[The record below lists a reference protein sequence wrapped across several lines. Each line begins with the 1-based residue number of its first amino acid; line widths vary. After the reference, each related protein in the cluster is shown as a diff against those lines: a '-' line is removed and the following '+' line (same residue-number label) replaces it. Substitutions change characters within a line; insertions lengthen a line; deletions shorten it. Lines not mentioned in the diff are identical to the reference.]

1 MNENVFFA
9 LNTLIYLAISIALA
23 WVTSQSFKTLLKVAI
38 TKDRTPRNIV
48 KQFFSDGDFPSS
60 HTTVS
65 VTGVI
70 VISPLLFEAVYS
82 ATSKTEILVCIAAE
96 VILLLWTAMTIRDA
110 LGIRMRVQENA
121 QTMHK
126 FLKES
131 KNYFIVTESLQNF
144 WSELGDQ
151 INIKAGHMPHE
162 VIGGLILATIFGIGA
177 NSVRTSNWFILIID
191 IIVAIIYFV
200 ISYLILSKKLDIPK
214 IIKGLKAKEKDD
226 ND

>member
-1 MNENVFFA
+1 MNENTFFA
-9 LNTLIYLAISIALA
+9 LDTLIYLALSIALA
-23 WVTSQSFKTLLKVAI
+23 WVTSQAFKCLLKVAI

-60 HTTVS
+60 HTAVS
-65 VTGVI
+65 VTASI
-70 VISPLLFEAVYS
+70 VVTPLLYEVVYNAS
-82 ATSKTEILVCIAAE
+82 SKNEIIIAIAAE

-131 KNYFIVTESLQNF
+131 KNYFIVSESLQEF
-144 WSELGDQ
+144 WSDLGDQ

-162 VIGGLILATIFGIGA
+162 VIGGLILALIFGVGA
-177 NSVRTSNWFILIID
+177 NSIRTSNYIVLIID
-191 IIVAIIYFV
+191 IIISIVYFV
-200 ISYLILSKKLDIPK
+200 LSYLFLSKKINLPEILK
-214 IIKGLKAKEKDD
+214 KLRKKGDKK
-226 ND
+226 

>member
-1 MNENVFFA
+1 MNENTFFA
-9 LNTLIYLAISIALA
+9 LDTLIYLALSIALA
-23 WVTSQSFKTLLKVAI
+23 WVTSQAFKCLLKVAI

-60 HTTVS
+60 HTAVS
-65 VTGVI
+65 VTASI
-70 VISPLLFEAVYS
+70 VVTPLLYEVVYNAS
-82 ATSKTEILVCIAAE
+82 SKNEIIIAIAAE

-131 KNYFIVTESLQNF
+131 KNYFIVSESLQEF
-144 WSELGDQ
+144 WSDLGDQ

-162 VIGGLILATIFGIGA
+162 VIGGLILALIFGVGA
-177 NSVRTSNWFILIID
+177 NSIRTSNYIVLIID
-191 IIVAIIYFV
+191 IIISIIYFV
-200 ISYLILSKKLDIPK
+200 LSYLFLSKKINLPEILK
-214 IIKGLKAKEKDD
+214 KLRKKGDKK
-226 ND
+226 

>member
-1 MNENVFFA
+1 MNENTFFA
-9 LNTLIYLAISIALA
+9 LDTLIYLALSIALA
-23 WVTSQSFKTLLKVAI
+23 WVTSQAFKCLLKVAI

-60 HTTVS
+60 HTAVS
-65 VTGVI
+65 VTASI
-70 VISPLLFEAVYS
+70 VVTPLLYEVVYS
-82 ATSKTEILVCIAAE
+82 ASSKNEIIIAIAAE

-131 KNYFIVTESLQNF
+131 KNYFIVSESLQEF
-144 WSELGDQ
+144 WSDLGDQ

-162 VIGGLILATIFGIGA
+162 VIGGLILALIFGVGA
-177 NSVRTSNWFILIID
+177 NSIRTSNYIVLIID
-191 IIVAIIYFV
+191 IIISIVYFV
-200 ISYLILSKKLDIPK
+200 LSYLFLSKKINLPEILKK
-214 IIKGLKAKEKDD
+214 IRKKGDKK
-226 ND
+226 

>member
-1 MNENVFFA
+1 MNENTFFA
-9 LNTLIYLAISIALA
+9 LDTLIYLALSIALA
-23 WVTSQSFKTLLKVAI
+23 WVTSQAFKCLLKVAI

-60 HTTVS
+60 HTAVS
-65 VTGVI
+65 VTASI
-70 VISPLLFEAVYS
+70 VVTPLLYEVVYN
-82 ATSKTEILVCIAAE
+82 TSSKNEIIIAIAAE

-131 KNYFIVTESLQNF
+131 KNYFVVSESLQEF
-144 WSELGDQ
+144 WSDLGDQ

-162 VIGGLILATIFGIGA
+162 VIGGLILALIFGVGA
-177 NSVRTSNWFILIID
+177 NSIRTSNYIVLIID
-191 IIVAIIYFV
+191 IIISIIYFV
-200 ISYLILSKKLDIPK
+200 LSYLFLSKKINLPEILK
-214 IIKGLKAKEKDD
+214 KLRKKGDKK
-226 ND
+226 

>member
-1 MNENVFFA
+1 MNENTFFA
-9 LNTLIYLAISIALA
+9 LDTLLYLALSIALA
-23 WVTSQSFKTLLKVAI
+23 WVTSQAFKCLLKVAI

-60 HTTVS
+60 HTAVS
-65 VTGVI
+65 VTASI
-70 VISPLLFEAVYS
+70 VVTPLLYEVVYNAS
-82 ATSKTEILVCIAAE
+82 SKNEIIIAIAAE

-131 KNYFIVTESLQNF
+131 KNYFVVSESLQEF
-144 WSELGDQ
+144 WSDLGDQ

-162 VIGGLILATIFGIGA
+162 VIGGLILALIFGVGA
-177 NSVRTSNWFILIID
+177 NSIRTSNYIVLIID
-191 IIVAIIYFV
+191 IIISIIYFV
-200 ISYLILSKKLDIPK
+200 LSYLFLSKKINLPEILK
-214 IIKGLKAKEKDD
+214 KLRKKGDKK
-226 ND
+226 

>member
-1 MNENVFFA
+1 MNENTFFA
-9 LNTLIYLAISIALA
+9 LDTLIYLALSIALA
-23 WVTSQSFKTLLKVAI
+23 WVTSQAFKCLLKVAI

-60 HTTVS
+60 HTAVS
-65 VTGVI
+65 VTASI
-70 VISPLLFEAVYS
+70 VVTPLLYEVVYNAS
-82 ATSKTEILVCIAAE
+82 SKNEIIIAIAAE

-131 KNYFIVTESLQNF
+131 KNYFVVSESLQEF
-144 WSELGDQ
+144 WSNLGDQ

-162 VIGGLILATIFGIGA
+162 VIGGLILALIFGIGA
-177 NSVRTSNWFILIID
+177 NSIRTSNYIVLIID
-191 IIVAIIYFV
+191 IIISIVYFV
-200 ISYLILSKKLDIPK
+200 LSYLFLSKKINLPEI
-214 IIKGLKAKEKDD
+214 LKKLRKKRR
-226 ND
+226 

>member
-1 MNENVFFA
+1 MNENIFFA
-9 LNTLIYLAISIALA
+9 FNTIIYLGISIALA
-23 WVTSQSFKTLLKVAI
+23 WVTSQAFKTLLKVAI
-38 TKDRTPRNIV
+38 TKDRSPRNIL

-60 HTTVS
+60 HTAVS

-70 VISPLLFEAVYS
+70 VLTPILYEAVYN

-110 LGIRMRVQENA
+110 LGIRMRVQEHA

-126 FLKES
+126 LLKES
-131 KNYFIVTESLQNF
+131 KNYFIVSDSLQEF

-162 VIGGLILATIFGIGA
+162 VIGGLILATILGIAA
-177 NSVRTSNWFILIID
+177 NSIRTNNFVVLIID
-191 IIVAIIYFV
+191 IIIALLYFL
-200 ISYLILSKKLDIPK
+200 ISYLILSKRLNIPK
-214 IIKGLKAKEKDD
+214 IIQTLKEKK
-226 ND
+226 

>member
-1 MNENVFFA
+1 MNENTFFA
-9 LNTLIYLAISIALA
+9 LDTLIYLALSIALA
-23 WVTSQSFKTLLKVAI
+23 WVTSQAFKCLLKVAI

-60 HTTVS
+60 HTAVS
-65 VTGVI
+65 VTASI
-70 VISPLLFEAVYS
+70 VVTPLLYEVVYNAS
-82 ATSKTEILVCIAAE
+82 SKNEIIIAIAAE

-131 KNYFIVTESLQNF
+131 KNYFVVSESLQEF
-144 WSELGDQ
+144 WSDLGDQ

-162 VIGGLILATIFGIGA
+162 VIGGLILALIFGVGA
-177 NSVRTSNWFILIID
+177 NSIRTSNYIVLIID
-191 IIVAIIYFV
+191 IIISIVYFV
-200 ISYLILSKKLDIPK
+200 LSYLFLSKKINLPEILK
-214 IIKGLKAKEKDD
+214 KLRKKGDKK
-226 ND
+226 

>member
-1 MNENVFFA
+1 MNENTFFA
-9 LNTLIYLAISIALA
+9 LDTLIYLALSVALA
-23 WVTSQSFKTLLKVAI
+23 WVTSQAFKCLLKVAI

-60 HTTVS
+60 HTAVS
-65 VTGVI
+65 VTASI
-70 VISPLLFEAVYS
+70 VVTPLLYEAVYNAS
-82 ATSKTEILVCIAAE
+82 SKTEVTIAIAAE

-131 KNYFIVTESLQNF
+131 KNYFVVSESLQEF
-144 WSELGDQ
+144 WSDLGDQ

-162 VIGGLILATIFGIGA
+162 VIGGLILALIFGVGA
-177 NSVRTSNWFILIID
+177 NSIRTNNYIVLIID
-191 IIVAIIYFV
+191 IIISIVYFV
-200 ISYLILSKKLDIPK
+200 LSYLFLSKKINLPEILK
-214 IIKGLKAKEKDD
+214 KLRKKGDKK
-226 ND
+226 

>member
-1 MNENVFFA
+1 MNENTFFA
-9 LNTLIYLAISIALA
+9 LDTLIYLAISIALA
-23 WVTSQSFKTLLKVAI
+23 WVTSQAFKCLLKVAI

-60 HTTVS
+60 HTAVS
-65 VTGVI
+65 VTASI
-70 VISPLLFEAVYS
+70 VITPLLYEVVYNAS
-82 ATSKTEILVCIAAE
+82 SKNEIIIAIAAE

-131 KNYFIVTESLQNF
+131 KNYFIVSESLQEF
-144 WSELGDQ
+144 WSDLGDQ

-162 VIGGLILATIFGIGA
+162 VIGGLILAFIFGVGA
-177 NSVRTSNWFILIID
+177 NSIRTSNYVVLIID
-191 IIVAIIYFV
+191 IVISIVYFV
-200 ISYLILSKKLDIPK
+200 LSYLFLSKKINLPK
-214 IIKGLKAKEKDD
+214 ILKKLRERGDKK
-226 ND
+226 